1 MMVGPV
7 EPPRHRTV
15 TALRSS
21 QLSLSFSAHCGLSPP
36 LSDAAVRPVEA
47 DIRAERSI
55 LSAGISIWS
64 CPAYV
69 PVSQL
74 IYAAFRSNAKGLL
87 PPSDEWRRRG
97 L

>member
-1 MMVGPV
+1 MVAVAQLCFYSSLGFM
-7 EPPRHRTV
+7 ELATIS
-15 TALRSS
+15 ALA
-21 QLSLSFSAHCGLSPP
+21 QTNAL
-36 LSDAAVRPVEA
+36 
-47 DIRAERSI
+47 
-55 LSAGISIWS
+55 WS

-74 IYAAFRSNAKGLL
+74 IYAAFRSKAKGLL

>member
-1 MMVGPV
+1 M
-7 EPPRHRTV
+7 EY
-15 TALRSS
+15 
-21 QLSLSFSAHCGLSPP
+21 
-36 LSDAAVRPVEA
+36 
-47 DIRAERSI
+47 
-55 LSAGISIWS
+55 WS